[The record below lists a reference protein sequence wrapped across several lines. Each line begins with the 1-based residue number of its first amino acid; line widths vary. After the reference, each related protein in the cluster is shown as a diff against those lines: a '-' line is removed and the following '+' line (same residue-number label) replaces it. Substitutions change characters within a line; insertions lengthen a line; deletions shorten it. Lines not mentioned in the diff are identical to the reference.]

1 MIYKKYYLWE
11 KSHYYFLKI
20 VSIRLSIKDI
30 EILNNNIVIVDV
42 EKIFLNVNNL
52 NKISIDTT

>member
-1 MIYKKYYLWE
+1 MNVNTIDIILLINV
-11 KSHYYFLKI
+11 FLNI
-20 VSIRLSIKDI
+20 VSIKLSIKDI
-30 EILNNNIVIVDV
+30 AILNNNIVIVDV